1 METIGV
7 LGLQGDFLEHKEI
20 LKAINPELNVV
31 RVLHAG
37 QVEQIDRL
45 ILPGG
50 ESTTMNKLANHV
62 IRQMKLYDALKS
74 RLINNHLPVLA
85 TCAGIILL
93 AQEIKSFPERES
105 LKPYLNTLPIRVLRN
120 HYGRQQ
126 FSFETP
132 LDING
137 FDTQYPAVFIRAP
150 VVEMLENNGVEVLA
164 SYKTNPALIKY
175 KNVLATTFHPE
186 LVADRRIHK
195 LFLELNN

>member
-1 METIGV
+1 MKTIGV
-7 LGLQGDFLEHKEI
+7 LGLQGDFLEHEEI
-20 LKAINPELNVV
+20 LKTINPDLNVV
-31 RVLHAG
+31 RVLHEG
-37 QVEQIDRL
+37 QVEQIDRI

-50 ESTTMNKLANHV
+50 ESTTMNKLANQV
-62 IRQMKLYDALKS
+62 IRQTKLFDALKS
-74 RLINNHLPVLA
+74 RLINNHIPVLA

-105 LKPYLNTLPIRVLRN
+105 LKPYLNILPIRVLRN
-120 HYGRQQ
+120 YYGRQQ

-150 VVEMLENNGVEVLA
+150 VVEMLENDGVEVLA
-164 SYKTNPALIKY
+164 SYKDNPALIKY

>member
-1 METIGV
+1 VETVGV
-7 LGLQGDFLEHKEI
+7 LGLQGDYLEHEEI
-20 LKAINPELNVV
+20 LKIINPDLNVV

-50 ESTTMNKLANHV
+50 ESTTMNKLANHM
-62 IRQMKLYDALKS
+62 IRQTKLFDALKS

-164 SYKTNPALIKY
+164 SYKGNPALIKY

-186 LVADRRIHK
+186 LVADQRIHK
-195 LFLELNN
+195 LFLELND